1 MFEKKDEGEITKSNI
16 LEKKEQIMTSLKGF
30 VSQTIQKIKD
40 SKENKVPQVDERANW
55 TQEQKHQYNIRKIE

>member
-30 VSQTIQKIKD
+30 VS
-40 SKENKVPQVDERANW
+40 
-55 TQEQKHQYNIRKIE
+55 

>member
-40 SKENKVPQVDERANW
+40 SKENKEPQVDERANW